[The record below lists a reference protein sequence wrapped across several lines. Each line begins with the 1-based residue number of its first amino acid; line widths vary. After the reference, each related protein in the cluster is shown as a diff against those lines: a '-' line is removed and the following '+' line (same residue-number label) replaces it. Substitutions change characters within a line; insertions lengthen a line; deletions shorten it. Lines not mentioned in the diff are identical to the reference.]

1 MNTLIVC
8 TVTMSSAKAW
18 TGIEFRLPSL
28 YRLLFAV
35 AVFIIGLHILSMIN
49 INMSAL
55 SGSPVFVPLMM
66 KNNLVKSAPDI
77 TLNVE
82 CFYRSSIKYAYFS
95 DIPKWDNVS
104 KINSC
109 LTLPNAS
116 AKSIK
121 TTINFVLLCRKSSI
135 SAFNVNMSSCLSR
148 FRRKA
153 LCQNGITFEIYGI
166 ILLQRTFD
174 RIL

>member
-1 MNTLIVC
+1 
-8 TVTMSSAKAW
+8 
-18 TGIEFRLPSL
+18 
-28 YRLLFAV
+28 
-35 AVFIIGLHILSMIN
+35 MIN
-49 INMSAL
+49 KNMSAMR
-55 SGSPVFVPLMM
+55 GSTVFVPVMM
-66 KNNLVKSAPDI
+66 KNNLLKSAPHI

-82 CFYRSSIKYAYFS
+82 CLYRSSIKHAYFPG
-95 DIPKWDNVS
+95 IPKWDNVS

-109 LTLPNAS
+109 LTLPNTS

-121 TTINFVLLCRKSSI
+121 TTINFVFLCRKSSI
-135 SAFNVNMSSCLSR
+135 SAFNVNISSCLSH

-153 LCQNGITFEIYGI
+153 LCQNGITFEIYKK

>member
-1 MNTLIVC
+1 
-8 TVTMSSAKAW
+8 
-18 TGIEFRLPSL
+18 
-28 YRLLFAV
+28 
-35 AVFIIGLHILSMIN
+35 MIN
-49 INMSAL
+49 INVSEL
-55 SGSPVFVPLMM
+55 SGSPVFVPLIT
-66 KNNLVKSAPDI
+66 KNNLVKSAPHI
-77 TLNVE
+77 TLNAE
-82 CFYRSSIKYAYFS
+82 CLNRSSIKHAYFS
-95 DIPKWDNVS
+95 DIPKWDNFS

-153 LCQNGITFEIYGI
+153 LCKNGITFEICGI
-166 ILLQRTFD
+166 ILLQRAFD
-174 RIL
+174 RILYQVGNREISRSVDKSSSVKFFFGIVE

>member
-55 SGSPVFVPLMM
+55 SGSPVFVSLMM
-66 KNNLVKSAPDI
+66 KNNLVKSAPHI

-82 CFYRSSIKYAYFS
+82 CFYRSIKYAYFS
-95 DIPKWDNVS
+95 DIPKWDNVL

-109 LTLPNAS
+109 LMLPNAS
-116 AKSIK
+116 AKSMK

-135 SAFNVNMSSCLSR
+135 SGFNVNMSSCLSR